1 MPRIVHLF
9 GYEEG
14 WDAATWGTYG
24 WTAFGA
30 GLTTNFTAWTNSSAT
45 AGFVA
50 GSYSLRIR
58 YNGYLYHTVQGIMH
72 EDTTGTGLK
81 CSGRIAITVAVDTGT
96 SGLTADVLRVWPDS
110 AGLNGAVAYS
120 SETYPFA
127 RILATHTGG
136 AYNLSLYVASGF
148 RESIATQ
155 LTRETPTRVGI
166 EYYHD
171 GANNDYYAR
180 ATMDGEPATDW
191 YSFNFPSETGVTISQ
206 DVGSRI
212 NIRVNG
218 LNFTGGS
225 GALSGLDYTTLYD
238 DGFFLSDSITAID
251 TGTQTVTRADAA
263 PVDVCDPYFVRPLDV
278 SAISAAAGTWSGTAA
293 DIDIASSSDTGTDV
307 DTTDTVTAKPLRM
320 DVEFDDVTGTAPG
333 GVAAFYVRTLA
344 SDQLFGT
351 DLQLSDDN
359 FVSTVTNT
367 DVTLGTSAQVWEI
380 GTAVTPSGGDLDV
393 SSVDSMELGFR
404 VIS

>member
-14 WDAATWGTYG
+14 WDTATWGTYG
-24 WTAFGA
+24 WTAFGFQ
-30 GLTTNFTAWTNSSAT
+30 LTTNFTTWTNSSAT
-45 AGFVA
+45 AGFIA
-50 GSYSLRIR
+50 GSYSLRVR
-58 YNGYLYHTVQGIMH
+58 YTGYLVHTVQGIMH

-81 CSGRIAITVAVDTGT
+81 CSGRVAFTVAVDSGS
-96 SGLTADVLRVWPDS
+96 SGLTADVLKVWPDS
-110 AGLNGAVAYS
+110 TAINGGGSYS
-120 SETYPFA
+120 SQAYPFA
-127 RILATHTGG
+127 RILATASGSAH
-136 AYNLSLYVASGF
+136 NLSLYVGNSFKEA
-148 RESIATQ
+148 ITTQ
-155 LTRETPTRVGI
+155 LTRTNTTRVGV

-171 GANNDYYAR
+171 GPGNDYYAR
-180 ATMDGEPATDW
+180 AIVDGAPATDW
-191 YSFNFPSETGVTISQ
+191 HSFNFPASTGVTISQ
-206 DVGSRI
+206 NAASRV
-212 NIRVNG
+212 NIQVNG
-218 LNFTGGS
+218 LNNTGGS
-225 GALSGLDYTTLYD
+225 GALSGADYTTLYD
-238 DGFFLSDSITAID
+238 DGFFISDSITAID
-251 TGTQTVTRADAA
+251 TGTQTVTRADTE
-263 PVDVCDPYFVRPLDV
+263 PVNVCEPYFVRPLDV
-278 SAISAAAGTWSGTAA
+278 SAINAATGTWSGTAS
-293 DIDIASSSDTGTDV
+293 DINIANSSDTGTDV

-344 SDQLFGT
+344 SDQTFNT

-380 GTAVTPSGGDLDV
+380 GTAAKPSGGDLDV